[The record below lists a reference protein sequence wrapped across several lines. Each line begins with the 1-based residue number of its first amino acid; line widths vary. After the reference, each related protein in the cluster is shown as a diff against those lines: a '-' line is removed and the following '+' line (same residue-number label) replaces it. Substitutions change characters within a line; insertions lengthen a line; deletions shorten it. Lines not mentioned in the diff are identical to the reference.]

1 MVFNLKTP
9 SKEELLSKMKIWRKL
24 GESLSTAK
32 GKSSRVPGQP
42 APIRCPLKHGRGE
55 PVIPPDRLWPVKFLP
70 GGGGGQKLSR
80 PLLCRLIYHQV
91 AEKHQEL

>member
-32 GKSSRVPGQP
+32 DKSSRVPGQP
-42 APIRCPLKHGRGE
+42 APIRCPLKHGRGVACDSSRQTVACKV
-55 PVIPPDRLWPVKFLP
+55 PSWW
-70 GGGGGQKLSR
+70 GGGQKLSR

>member
-42 APIRCPLKHGRGE
+42 APIRCPLKHGSGGACDSSRQT
-55 PVIPPDRLWPVKFLP
+55 VACKFP
-70 GGGGGQKLSR
+70 SWWGWGTEAVQG
-80 PLLCRLIYHQV
+80 PLCRLIYHQV